1 MIDFTKDQEIEIV
14 AKWGA
19 AREENLIKMPE
30 EKEFFL
36 FQDRFDDEFPDAYFI
51 IPSEL
56 GYPIFHQYGCTGC
69 YHFKITGFAVPVPD
83 PQIAKRLEEFLG
95 CDVQCR
101 SDQETIEIVKTFT
114 GLEIEHIQ
122 SEALARLKNG
132 WYVAT
137 CNCD

>member
-83 PQIAKRLEEFLG
+83 PELAKKLEKFLD
-95 CDVQCR
+95 CDVKYND
-101 SDQETIEIVKTFT
+101 DQLPQIEYETGLQIETIM
-114 GLEIEHIQ
+114 